1 MAVPFPYV
9 VLWTEEQLQE
19 WPVQEGLPTPLL
31 MHRINELRRRCAS
44 SESHRSFFADPWAN
58 TLELIELLSLCC
70 AVASHLARIRKGLN
84 GRLEEAL
91 TAEDCRR
98 LARALGVSAEDGEPP
113 AHWGEGE
120 EDEEE
125 EEGSS
130 SDEDGGGGGSK
141 PVRKWFASSNKRTGL
156 LRRSKERPMKL
167 WPTEAVLMLSEQTET
182 VRGHSILLEI
192 HVLVSRLHGFLMHM
206 ALHPPQESAAP
217 GFRLTP
223 GSQFALLAA
232 RVANLQHAKVL
243 RLLRDCHNVTSGG
256 GVVQHLPDFSQDM
269 WRKCEKLAQSL
280 HLLFRA
286 REQTEHV
293 RGLRE
298 KGDERALVRAIDEQ
312 LRCLLT
318 GYRGLEL
325 STQGFEGWN
334 EDCEASDSTETRLD
348 TGLARL
354 GRIMAARALILVA
367 LYLCTLRR
375 LGISSQS
382 SAAAC
387 LLVDRSERAIGRDCL
402 CHLLR
407 LCQDRDNAL
416 ESLLGVCDE
425 RETAFLQHMV
435 ASCRAVAA
443 AVLAFNRRDL
453 ARSREDAEEEE
464 KGKKKKSSRASK
476 RKARAGGSSALD
488 AAEEALCGVLTQAKN
503 FVCRELVDF
512 VSNTS
517 TLVEEPLRANELTEH
532 VLGVFGSIPG
542 APCSPAERTTLFLP
556 HQRNRIACILG
567 PGFSRGKEDSSSS
580 SSAASS
586 DESGHEGSD
595 ETPIMEDPALEEK
608 RGMHQPWS
616 PPGLLGGRSSL
627 PPPPP
632 MSRGEYRLHHQPPQ
646 QQQQQLFQPQAQAPA
661 PPPVYYHVEGTEE
674 GPSGSSDSSTSSESS
689 DSGCESSG
697 TGSSSC
703 EEASSS
709 SSEDGSEEEEEEGT
723 PPSPPAMAP
732 PPSPTARI
740 ALPPARVA
748 PLPQPPRQMLPGPHR
763 MAAGPRGRAAP
774 LSSPPALTR
783 RGEQGRPPLARPPAN
798 NAPATRG
805 ARVLRP
811 LQRGGALLE
820 DLYRRG
826 GNR

>member
-1 MAVPFPYV
+1 
-9 VLWTEEQLQE
+9 
-19 WPVQEGLPTPLL
+19 
-31 MHRINELRRRCAS
+31 
-44 SESHRSFFADPWAN
+44 
-58 TLELIELLSLCC
+58 
-70 AVASHLARIRKGLN
+70 
-84 GRLEEAL
+84 
-91 TAEDCRR
+91 
-98 LARALGVSAEDGEPP
+98 
-113 AHWGEGE
+113 
-120 EDEEE
+120 
-125 EEGSS
+125 
-130 SDEDGGGGGSK
+130 
-141 PVRKWFASSNKRTGL
+141 
-156 LRRSKERPMKL
+156 
-167 WPTEAVLMLSEQTET
+167 
-182 VRGHSILLEI
+182 
-192 HVLVSRLHGFLMHM
+192 
-206 ALHPPQESAAP
+206 
-217 GFRLTP
+217 
-223 GSQFALLAA
+223 
-232 RVANLQHAKVL
+232 
-243 RLLRDCHNVTSGG
+243 
-256 GVVQHLPDFSQDM
+256 M

-542 APCSPAERTTLFLP
+542 APCTPTERTALFLP

-567 PGFSRGKEDSSSS
+567 PGFSCGKEDSSSS

-616 PPGLLGGRSSL
+616 PPRLLGGRSSL

-632 MSRGEYRLHHQPPQ
+632 MSRGEYRLYHQPPQ

-661 PPPVYYHVEGTEE
+661 PPPVYYHVQGEEE
-674 GPSGSSDSSTSSESS
+674 GPSGSSDSSR
-689 DSGCESSG
+689 GRKAAAAA
-697 TGSSSC
+697 
-703 EEASSS
+703 AS
-709 SSEDGSEEEEEEGT
+709 
-723 PPSPPAMAP
+723 PLAQAAAHAKRP
-732 PPSPTARI
+732 PPPPLRTAAARRKRRRGPLRRPRPWPRRR
-740 ALPPARVA
+740 LPPPGSCC
-748 PLPQPPRQMLPGPHR
+748 PLLVWPRCHS
-763 MAAGPRGRAAP
+763 PRGRCFQP
-774 LSSPPALTR
+774 LTEWRRALAGERPRWRPPRPWQGTESGASHRWHGHPLAIQQR
-783 RGEQGRPPLARPPAN
+783 RGEPVPCSAAALFWQ
-798 NAPATRG
+798 TST
-805 ARVLRP
+805 
-811 LQRGGALLE
+811 GGAGGEGE
-820 DLYRRG
+820 DSLQKKRK
-826 GNR
+826 